1 MSLGG
6 WTIEDSAEHR
16 ERITWADA
24 RIWAWARWQGS
35 DNPAKLGYPA
45 ASPIMAVMKPAD
57 EEAQAGAR
65 HVRVDISCT
74 DDEAMEVDAVIADWK
89 VHHRLWFRLVRRE
102 YFGAGPVEK
111 KSRELGMGV
120 REYRRQLDRL
130 RLAMQRELQSVR
142 AECRIRVE
150 VATATHKART

>member
-6 WTIEDSAEHR
+6 WTVEDSAEHR

-45 ASPIMAVMKPAD
+45 CSSFGNAIKPQSD
-57 EEAQAGAR
+57 EAQAGAR
-65 HVRVDISCT
+65 HVRSDVSCT

-130 RLAMQRELQSVR
+130 RLAMQRELQSVTAR
-142 AECRIRVE
+142 CTIRDE
-150 VATATHKART
+150 VARATHKTRP